1 MKMKAV
7 FAFVLFP
14 SVLLLPLLIDASAGN
29 EVAEIQLAGVFNR

>member
-14 SVLLLPLLIDASAGN
+14 SVLLLPSLIDASGN
-29 EVAEIQLAGVFNR
+29 EVAEIQIAGGFNR